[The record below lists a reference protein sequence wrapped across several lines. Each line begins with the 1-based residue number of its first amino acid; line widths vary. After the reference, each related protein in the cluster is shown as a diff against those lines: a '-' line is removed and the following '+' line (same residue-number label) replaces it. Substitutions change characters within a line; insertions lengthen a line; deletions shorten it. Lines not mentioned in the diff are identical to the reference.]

1 MNRGLVS
8 KSFRELW
15 PTTLLC
21 GLLVCAFEAVIAI
34 VLPRYE
40 NQMGLQMLDMP
51 FVKRVIEGMLGSRLS
66 EQIGPEILWSIPWA
80 HPVMM
85 SLVLAHAVICCTR
98 LPAGEVD
105 RGTID
110 VALGLPVSRWQWM
123 RTDSV
128 IWFVSALLV
137 IAMAM
142 TGNRAGSAIA
152 ASDFAPGGMMAVIIF
167 LNLLGLYLAVGGG
180 AWLISALSNRRG
192 KAMTVAFVLIVTS
205 FLVSYLEQFWE
216 PAEYVSWLSVL
227 SYHRP
232 LVILRDGAWPV
243 RDLCVLYGA
252 AAVLWAGAAVVFTRR
267 DLCTT

>member
-1 MNRGLVS
+1 MNRGLVA
-8 KSFRELW
+8 KSLRELW
-15 PTTLLC
+15 PATLMC
-21 GLLVCAFEAVIAI
+21 GLLVFAFECLIAI

-40 NQMGLQMLDMP
+40 QEFSQHALRLP
-51 FVKRVIEGMLGSRLS
+51 FVKRIIEGMLGTRMA
-66 EQIGPEILWSIPWA
+66 EQIGPEIISSIPWA

-110 VALGLPVSRWQWM
+110 IALGLPVSRWQWM

-128 IWFVSALLV
+128 MWLVSAMLV
-137 IAMAM
+137 IAMAVAGNV
-142 TGNRAGSAIA
+142 TGLTIKGRPLLELRPALMIFTNLAG
-152 ASDFAPGGMMAVIIF
+152 V
-167 LNLLGLYLAVGGG
+167 YLAVGGG
-180 AWLISALSNRRG
+180 AWLISSLSDRRG
-192 KAMTVAFVLIVTS
+192 KAMTIAFVLIVTS

-216 PAEYVSWLSVL
+216 PARFFSWLSVL

-232 LVILRDGAWPV
+232 LLILRDTQWPV

-252 AAVLWAGAAVVFTRR
+252 AAVLWGIAAAVFARR

>member
-1 MNRGLVS
+1 MNRGLVA
-8 KSFRELW
+8 KSVRELW
-15 PTTLLC
+15 PATLLC
-21 GLLVCAFEAVIAI
+21 GLLVFAFECLISI

-40 NQMGLQMLDMP
+40 QEFSLQMLRMP
-51 FVKRVIEGMLGSRLS
+51 FVKRIIEGMLGTRMS
-66 EQIGPEILWSIPWA
+66 EQLGPEIISSIPWA

-110 VALGLPVSRWQWM
+110 IALGLPISRWQWM

-128 IWFVSALLV
+128 MWVVSALSV
-137 IAMAM
+137 IGMAV
-142 TGNRAGSAIA
+142 AGSVTGSMVGGGRMLDARPAVMI
-152 ASDFAPGGMMAVIIF
+152 FA
-167 LNLLGLYLAVGGG
+167 NLAGLYLAVGGG
-180 AWLISALSNRRG
+180 AWLISSLGDRRG
-192 KAMTVAFVLIVTS
+192 KAMTIAFVLIVSS

-216 PAEYVSWLSVL
+216 PARFFSWLSVL

-232 LVILRDGAWPV
+232 LLILRDAQWPV

-252 AAVLWAGAAVVFTRR
+252 AAVLWGSAAVVFARR